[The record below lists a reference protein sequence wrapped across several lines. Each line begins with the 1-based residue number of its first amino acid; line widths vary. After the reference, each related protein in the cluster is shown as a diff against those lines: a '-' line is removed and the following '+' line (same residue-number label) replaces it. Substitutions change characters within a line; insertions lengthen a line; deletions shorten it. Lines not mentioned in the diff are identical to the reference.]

1 MRSRRVSNA
10 DNSGFREDLF
20 AAIIS
25 RMTLLYILLG
35 LVVGALSGVVGIGG
49 GILIVPALV
58 YLFHMSQHKA
68 QGTSLGALLAP
79 IGALAFWE
87 YYKAGNADLKVALLI
102 GLGFIVGGYFGG
114 LWAQHLPEVALRRAF
129 GILLAIIGIRLL
141 FGR

>member
-1 MRSRRVSNA
+1 MIPPMI
-10 DNSGFREDLF
+10 F
-20 AAIIS
+20 
-25 RMTLLYILLG
+25 LYLLLG
-35 LVVGALSGVVGIGG
+35 LFVGVLSGVVGIGG

-68 QGTSLGALLAP
+68 QGTSLGAMLAP

-114 LWAQHLPEVALRRAF
+114 LWAQRLPEVALQRVF
-129 GILLAIIGIRLL
+129 GSLLIIIGIKLL